1 MVDFEPVLLGVRALT
16 YFLTFFIIASF
27 KAQGLRW
34 RWGVS
39 LFAFGLAGSSL
50 AFAVLIA
57 TDWPHN
63 LYMGPQWVP
72 TVYSLCVFALV
83 ARCRGN
89 LANLLPRFKRR
100 TPPSTGSAS

>member
-1 MVDFEPVLLGVRALT
+1 MDYEAVLLAIRGLV
-16 YFLTFFIIASF
+16 YFLTFLIIASF
-27 KAQGLRW
+27 KAEGYRW
-34 RWGVS
+34 RPGVS
-39 LFAFGLAGSSL
+39 LFAWGLGGSSF

-72 TVYSLCVFALV
+72 TVYSLCVLCLV

-89 LANLLPRFKRR
+89 LANLLPKFKSR
-100 TPPSTGSAS
+100 TPLT